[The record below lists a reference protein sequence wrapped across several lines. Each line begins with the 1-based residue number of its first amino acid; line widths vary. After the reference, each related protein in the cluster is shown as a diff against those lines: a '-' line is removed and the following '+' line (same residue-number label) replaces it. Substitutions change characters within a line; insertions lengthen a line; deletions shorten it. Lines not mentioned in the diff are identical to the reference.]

1 MSNLQYDFTD
11 PSDLLGQLS
20 RYRASLANESKIELF
35 TAEMTKNVE
44 KLKAQ
49 KLLKDPIDLE
59 IEKLTSLHER
69 GFLDRF
75 AYRESVQGIRQKQ
88 SEIEEK
94 IHKLQTDN
102 DQFATRIYQL
112 KKFLVPATE
121 YLNTFKSLVV
131 TYSIVTLSNRGEV
144 SKYLLVP
151 DNVRRVFL
159 ESEIELLATE
169 SGLGEAIRNKLIGKV
184 ESKDHRFRDL
194 EILETE
200 IASDE
205 TLRLLSDLYLS
216 TQQVSEYSFV
226 KHVDNEESFRRWG
239 YKDQNNYI
247 QCTKCETMYAPGSLC
262 KCHS

>member
-59 IEKLTSLHER
+59 IEKLRSLHER

-151 DNVRRVFL
+151 DKVRQIFL

-169 SGLGEAIRNKLIGKV
+169 SGLGEAIRNKRIGKV
-184 ESKDHRFRDL
+184 DSKDHRFRDL

-205 TLRLLSDLYLS
+205 TLKLLSRKFRS
-216 TQQVSEYSFV
+216 TQVLHSYRIMDRVMGGGAVQRWRDARVNEYV
-226 KHVDNEESFRRWG
+226 KCKRCKTL
-239 YKDQNNYI
+239 YP
-247 QCTKCETMYAPGSLC
+247 MGSMC
-262 KCHS
+262 NCG